1 MTTVLSYKLRAA
13 APQPAGNFVANRE
26 FVIQAFGA
34 EINESTSCEDMEQ
47 LKISDDMQGL
57 GGDYY
62 SISYRGKDFVTIN
75 NVRVFDAEET
85 KTPVFVDEDN
95 IPGITVFLP

>member
-1 MTTVLSYKLRAA
+1 MTTVLSYKLRAG

-34 EINESTSCEDMEQ
+34 EINESTICEDREQ
-47 LKISDDMQGL
+47 LKVSDDMQGL

-62 SISYRGKDFVTIN
+62 SINYRGKDLVTIN
-75 NVRVFDAEET
+75 NINVFDAEET
-85 KTPVFVDEDN
+85 LTPVFVDEDN
-95 IPGITVFLP
+95 IPGINVFAP